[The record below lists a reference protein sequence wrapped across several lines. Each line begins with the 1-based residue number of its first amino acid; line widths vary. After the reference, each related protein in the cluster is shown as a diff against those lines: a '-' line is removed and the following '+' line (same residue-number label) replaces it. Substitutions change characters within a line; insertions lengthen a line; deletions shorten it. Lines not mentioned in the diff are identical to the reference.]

1 MRRTWRNRIK
11 ITELNANLVCV
22 LCGGYYIDATTI
34 IECLHSFCK
43 SCIVRYLEANKY
55 CPICDVQVHKTR
67 PLQNIR
73 SDATL
78 QHLVYKLVPGLY
90 QNEMLR
96 RRQFYSVH
104 TDSKPE
110 LPEQR
115 GEIKNDSIF
124 YSPDEYVK
132 ISLQYHSTFDGEG
145 SCADLQPVKRYL
157 RCPAAVTVRHLQKL
171 IRAKFGLREEHI
183 VEILYLNE
191 PLDEDFT
198 LMDVAY
204 IHNWCRKGLM
214 NLRYRIFESCAK
226 RLKIDYGLQVE
237 KEDSKEL
244 DLVCDDEQNG
254 TKDNL
259 QNKDAECEFS
269 SFSQPPNNLVECEDT
284 SNGDV
289 LQKSDVSS
297 WKEVQIQISESGVMS
312 ITDITSGNQELSLE
326 NIVSTLKTSDDV
338 LVNSV
343 EVFFSESY
351 GPVVNGS
358 GDTNNQSDKNLLCK
372 RVPDNSGSSEIGSLV
387 DTTFATSNLLLPG
400 LAEPQYLQKTLDLKE
415 DVSDRKE
422 VTKFCDSPVITDN
435 KKSDAGVGLVSL
447 PESHSSLDYNYSI
460 DNSVYQ
466 AVPHSES
473 FHTHCLLQKDTYSK
487 QEKSIKDQI
496 LKGHEKQNFATPTV
510 MCSSRRSTYANSP
523 VGYKTLKTPP
533 KSWNPSLSRLSYLSS
548 KTNSLF
554 QERSDPIK
562 KTDSMNATSPDVLQS
577 SQCSDKLLKEVGG
590 SNNTTVAK
598 PPRFFK
604 MRNMPRFLGNPAS
617 GVKRMFQ
624 VVSPGGQKNDGM
636 RTPYLSQL
644 PTKQNNIQLVKLN
657 SKPPSQ
663 PFTGKNG
670 SPPFTLSPST
680 RTHVDSNKFVMPGF
694 STYQKNLLQYSEFQN
709 VSPRSGIGSK
719 NISPSGTTDKQISS
733 VSVPCASES
742 VPTSMSLSKTQNSHI
757 SPNAVQLLYGNLP
770 PVSAPVATVSSLI
783 QLNDDFHMQSPPLK
797 HYSPLSSPV
806 DTFVNPRHQQRQGV
820 STSIEKEQQNP
831 ALHGQTLAGTVAL
844 EGPPE
849 TEQQQNINKDLSIA
863 HNNSND
869 SNSCRT
875 VPASDQHKLSVSRI
889 IGTVQPKFSPQ
900 SSSSEDDKQAAKVN
914 TDSTRT
920 AQNCAVCVIE
930 ETYVP
935 QVSNSTT
942 VTAGSA
948 DTINYPGLT
957 GKLPVSESSCTDS
970 NSETNLKGRCDSDHI
985 TLDLQCE
992 QPQNSDTSC
1001 SGLSSGLCD
1010 GGLKGTEKPV
1020 EVLTTNNNTEF
1031 FNKETYVHCGEKE
1044 IIPSV

>member
-104 TDSKPE
+104 TESKPI

-115 GEIKNDSIF
+115 GEIKNDSVF

-132 ISLQYHSTFDGEG
+132 ISLQYHGTLEGES

-171 IRAKFGLREEHI
+171 IRAKFGLREEHV

-191 PLDEDFT
+191 ALDEDFT

-226 RLKIDYGLQVE
+226 RLKIDYALQVE

-244 DLVCDDEQNG
+244 DFICDDEHSG
-254 TKDNL
+254 TKDDL
-259 QNKDAECEFS
+259 QNKAVECDLP
-269 SFSQPPNNLVECEDT
+269 SFNQPPNNLVECEDT

-343 EVFFSESY
+343 DVFFSESY
-351 GPVVNGS
+351 GPVLNGS
-358 GDTNNQSDKNLLCK
+358 GGTNNQSDKNLMCK
-372 RVPDNSGSSEIGSLV
+372 RISDNSGSSEFGSLI
-387 DTTFATSNLLLPG
+387 DTFGNSKLLVTG
-400 LAEPQYLQKTLDLKE
+400 SAESQYLQKTFELKE
-415 DVSDRKE
+415 DISDTKE
-422 VTKFCDSPVITDN
+422 VSKFCESPIITDN
-435 KKSDAGVGLVSL
+435 KKLDAGLGLVSL
-447 PESHSSLDYNYSI
+447 PESHSSDNCNYSI
-460 DNSVYQ
+460 NNSVYQ
-466 AVPHSES
+466 TVSRSES
-473 FHTHCLLQKDTYSK
+473 FHTHCSLQKDTYSK
-487 QEKSIKDQI
+487 QEKCIKDQI
-496 LKGHEKQNFATPTV
+496 LKGHEKQNFAAPTIA
-510 MCSSRRSTYANSP
+510 CSSRRSGYSNSP

-554 QERSDPIK
+554 QERSDPTK
-562 KTDSMNATSPDVLQS
+562 KADSLNATSPDLLQP
-577 SQCSDKLLKEVGG
+577 SQCLDKLSKEVGS
-590 SNNTTVAK
+590 SNNTAVAK

-624 VVSPGGQKNDGM
+624 VVSPACQKNDSV
-636 RTPYLSQL
+636 RTPHLTHL
-644 PTKQNNIQLVKLN
+644 PAKQNNIQLVKLN
-657 SKPPSQ
+657 SKPPTQ

-670 SPPFTLSPST
+670 SPPFSFSSST
-680 RTHVDSNKFVMPGF
+680 RAHGDSNKLLMPGF

-709 VSPRSGIGSK
+709 VSSRIGIGPK
-719 NISPSGTTDKQISS
+719 NISSSGTTDKHTSS
-733 VSVPCASES
+733 VGVPCAPEL
-742 VPTSMSLSKTQNSHI
+742 VPTSMSVSKAQNSHI
-757 SPNAVQLLYGNLP
+757 SSNAVQLLYGTLP
-770 PVSAPVATVSSLI
+770 PVSAPVATLSSLI
-783 QLNDDFHMQSPPLK
+783 QLHDPSHIQSPPLK
-797 HYSPLSSPV
+797 HYSPLASPV
-806 DTFVNPRHQQRQGV
+806 DTIVNPRHQQRQDI
-820 STSIEKEQQNP
+820 SNSLEKEQKNP
-831 ALHGQTLAGTVAL
+831 AFHGHTFAGTMPIQCLA
-844 EGPPE
+844 E
-849 TEQQQNINKDLSIA
+849 TERQQAINKDLSGTL
-863 HNNSND
+863 NNRND
-869 SNSCRT
+869 INSCRT
-875 VPASDQHKLSVSRI
+875 VPASDQHKLPVSRI
-889 IGTVQPKFSPQ
+889 IGTVEPKLSPQ
-900 SSSSEDDKQAAKVN
+900 PSSTEDDKEVAKVN

-920 AQNCAVCVIE
+920 AQNCVACVIE
-930 ETYVP
+930 ETYAP
-935 QVSNSTT
+935 QVSQSSS
-942 VTAGSA
+942 VSVGSA
-948 DTINYPGLT
+948 DSINYPGLT
-957 GKLPVSESSCTDS
+957 GKLSLSESNCTDS
-970 NSETNLKGRCDSDHI
+970 SSDTILKGRCGSDHI
-985 TLDLQCE
+985 TLELQCAH
-992 QPQNSDTSC
+992 PQNSDTSSC
-1001 SGLSSGLCD
+1001 GLSSGLCD

-1020 EVLTTNNNTEF
+1020 EILTTNNNTEF
-1031 FNKETYVHCGEKE
+1031 FNKESYVHCGEKE